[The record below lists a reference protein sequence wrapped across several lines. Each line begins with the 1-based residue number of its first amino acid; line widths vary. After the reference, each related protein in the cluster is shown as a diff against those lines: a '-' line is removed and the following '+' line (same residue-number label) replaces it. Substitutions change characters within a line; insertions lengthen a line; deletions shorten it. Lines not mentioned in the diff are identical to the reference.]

1 MATPRSSAP
10 VKMRLPHE
18 HGDMAPV
25 DFYRRVPSYATAP
38 VALSRTARD
47 VKSRGQ
53 CGDDVATSERPKPL
67 PTVETRPPATQND
80 RRQAQSTTKGNGRIP
95 PLSTAKIE
103 AYDAPT
109 DRNGRNQHRTRTD
122 NEGGGEITRKRR
134 PSSAWRKKTN
144 YALPRTPLPESLSS
158 IDWAPTTRG
167 YAYHL
172 SFR

>member
-122 NEGGGEITRKRR
+122 NEGGGAKLPGKGDHRR
-134 PSSAWRKKTN
+134 RGEKKQTTPCPVLPFPSRFLVSTG
-144 YALPRTPLPESLSS
+144 PPLP
-158 IDWAPTTRG
+158 AGTRII
-167 YAYHL
+167 
-172 SFR
+172 